1 MKHKLIVLLLSFCF
15 VLSAQNI
22 RITSQYEIPLK
33 NVKSAHYPTL
43 NKDGDLLLYSAES
56 YKGLYLY
63 YFRSGEEKMIS
74 HDQNSGYYPIF
85 SSDNSNVFFRKTT
98 FEQGRRYD
106 ALESYNLKT
115 EKQVQMIKPQRDLRA
130 ARSYHNGAIVQA
142 DNKLYKTTFGR
153 TKAAIPVYVS
163 AENLKIYVYV
173 DGRRTEIQPLKG
185 ENINYIW
192 ISLSPDNSRILF
204 TAAGKGTYICDL
216 KGNVVA
222 SLGYL
227 NAPVWFNDRFVVGMQ
242 DKDNGQN
249 VTSSDVVM
257 LTADGKLKKQISNP
271 NHIAMYP
278 AASSKANRI
287 VYSTLD
293 GKLVVSELSVN

>member
-1 MKHKLIVLLLSFCF
+1 MS
-15 VLSAQNI
+15 
-22 RITSQYEIPLK
+22 
-33 NVKSAHYPTL
+33 
-43 NKDGDLLLYSAES
+43 
-56 YKGLYLY
+56 
-63 YFRSGEEKMIS
+63 
-74 HDQNSGYYPIF
+74 F
-85 SSDNSNVFFRKTT
+85 SSPINKPVLAVILSRFPFP
-98 FEQGRRYD
+98 
-106 ALESYNLKT
+106 LEKGD
-115 EKQVQMIKPQRDLRA
+115 KLRA
-130 ARSYHNGAIVQA
+130 YYQIKDLSKDFDIELICIS
-142 DNKLYKTTFGR
+142 DIK
-153 TKAAIPVYVS
+153 VS